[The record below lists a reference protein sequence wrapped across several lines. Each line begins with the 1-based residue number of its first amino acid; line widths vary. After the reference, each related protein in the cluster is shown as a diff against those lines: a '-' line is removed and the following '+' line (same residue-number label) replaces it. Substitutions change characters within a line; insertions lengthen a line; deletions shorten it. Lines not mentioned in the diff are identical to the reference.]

1 MKITIL
7 DPAMCCSTGVC
18 GEDVDDAL
26 VATAANVKWLKS
38 LRYEVNRHNISND
51 GAVFKDYPQ
60 AVDKLKKEG
69 VDSLPYILVN
79 DQIVMAGS
87 YPTKSEWMQ
96 FLGNETS
103 EAQNPKTEVDDTTK
117 INLLISIGSAI
128 AASNEKALKHF
139 VDEAKTANISIE
151 EIANALNIGNN
162 LRTEVS
168 QTVVQT
174 ANALL
179 SEIQPATSSC
189 CSGSSCC

>member
-26 VATAANVKWLKS
+26 VETAANVKWLKS
-38 LRYEVNRHNISND
+38 LGYEVNRHNISND
-51 GAVFKDYPQ
+51 GVAFKDYPV
-60 AVDKLKKEG
+60 AVEKLKAEG

-87 YPTKSEWMQ
+87 YPTKTEWMK
-96 FLGNETS
+96 FLANETS
-103 EAQNPKTEVDDTTK
+103 DGQSQKSEVDEAAKTN
-117 INLLISIGSAI
+117 ILISIGAAI
-128 AASNEKALKHF
+128 AASNEKALTHY
-139 VDEAKTANISIE
+139 VEEAKTAKLSLE

-168 QTVVQT
+168 QSVVQT

-179 SEIQPATSSC
+179 SDMQPATSSC
-189 CSGSSCC
+189 CSGSGCC

>member
-179 SEIQPATSSC
+179 SKIQPATSSC